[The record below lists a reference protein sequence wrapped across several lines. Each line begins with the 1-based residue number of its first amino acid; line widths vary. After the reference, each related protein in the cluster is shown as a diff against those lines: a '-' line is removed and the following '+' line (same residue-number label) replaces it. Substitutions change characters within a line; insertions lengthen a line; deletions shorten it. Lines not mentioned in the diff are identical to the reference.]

1 MRYTRRI
8 RARRTFKRLNRRRA
22 RKIRTFKLE
31 KRKLGLAGQL
41 IYAGLPERKKMFL
54 SSPVR
59 QLKFYDGKE
68 INSINLSPKY
78 ATDWATLFYN
88 KVPNWDK
95 IAISRIYI
103 KIMPTFNNY
112 GVGQN
117 HVVPQFIGYYVIG
130 APSTQSTDYDTVKQL
145 INFDGSKPFT
155 VLLEKPSVVTRY
167 GAAIYRSGTYLSL
180 ARIGL
185 PTDDEQAGGDDDE
198 QDGGQDGGNDDN
210 NNDDDNQPAHNRR
223 YRRNPPPPVVDE
235 DSEEDVED
243 WGDEQDTTINNY
255 YGNFV
260 IGLDS
265 PVAPAQANAI
275 KLRYKIFYKAHLRG

>member
-8 RARRTFKRLNRRRA
+8 RPRRSFKRLNRRRA

-54 SSPVR
+54 SSKVEE
-59 QLKFYDGKE
+59 LNFYNGHG
-68 INSINLSPKY
+68 INTISLSPKY
-78 ATDWATLFYN
+78 AHDWETLFCN
-88 KVPNWDK
+88 EVPNWDK

-103 KIMPTFNNY
+103 KIMPSFNNY
-112 GVGQN
+112 GVGQDN
-117 HVVPQFIGYYVIG
+117 VVPQFVGYYVVG
-130 APSTQSTDYDTVKQL
+130 APTASSTNYDTVKQL

-185 PTDDEQAGGDDDE
+185 PENQDDQ
-198 QDGGQDGGNDDN
+198 NDDQ
-210 NNDDDNQPAHNRR
+210 NDDQDNEPAHNRR
-223 YRRNPPPPVVDE
+223 YRRNPPPPVVD

-243 WGDEQDTTINNY
+243 WGDEQDAAIDNY

-260 IGLDS
+260 IKLDS
-265 PVAPAQANAI
+265 PVAPAAASAI